1 MARKPCIATGLL
13 PLGLR
18 LSPRNATGFHPS
30 HPIDPVDFRLM
41 GADTG
46 LHQYRSPIQGLRHLA
61 SSNHCSKRTLWIRPA
76 VVCHPPKRMADTT
89 VLPSLVLRRLAPV
102 NTNCWQPRGQKPDR
116 RLRFDQKLP
125 RFTYRTPFHLCT
137 STSVAGGFWCRPS
150 SPMAGTPYALFSVRP
165 AALDSRVL
173 GRFSRFTI
181 TGGRGCCCQLLPRL
195 APKQVSGKP
204 AP

>member
-18 LSPRNATGFHPS
+18 LSPRNATGSHPS
-30 HPIDPVDFRLM
+30 HPIDPVVFRLT
-41 GADTG
+41 GADTA
-46 LHQYRSPIQGLRHLA
+46 LRRYRSPIQGLRHLA
-61 SSNHCSKRTLWIRPA
+61 SLNHCSKRTWWIRPA
-76 VVCHPPKRMADTT
+76 VVCHPPKRMADAT
-89 VLPSLVLRRLAPV
+89 VLPALVLRRLAPV

-116 RLRFDQKLP
+116 CLRFDQKLP

-137 STSVAGGFWCRPS
+137 STSVAGDFWCRPS
-150 SPMAGTPYALFSVRP
+150 SPMAGTPYALFRCVLRP
-165 AALDSRVL
+165 WTRESL
-173 GRFSRFTI
+173 GDFRGLTI